1 MDKEAMEIMINKTEE
16 DLHLSLYYSMCLLGI
31 GLVEKVGFAK
41 PSSIENLEKSVMADI
56 LSVMPKIKYLCYNVP
71 FMRERVRK
79 NLPFE
84 EMDYFEDQFYENQK
98 IVKGYSDDALMKEF
112 NKFVSKAQIEFDK
125 LKE

>member
-16 DLHLSLYYSMCLLGI
+16 DLHRSLYYSMCLLGI

-41 PSSIENLEKSVMADI
+41 PSLIEDLEKSVIADI

-71 FMRERVRK
+71 FMRERIEN